1 MLENNLFTISEDQ
14 NTVTLLADGS
24 AHKFKAAPSDI
35 DQEDFSSC
43 DVCSLCKLC
52 CRIGGRD
59 GWEEFPF
66 KCVDRTDNQSGYFS
80 NAD

>member
-24 AHKFKAAPSDI
+24 VHKFKVSPAI
-35 DQEDFSSC
+35 EDFSAC
-43 DVCSLCKLC
+43 EVCSVCKLC